1 MAVTKKTNDYTG
13 RKVDILAFDGAYT
26 DGTFKMTQG
35 LYGESQSSGKVCAGI
50 QKLAQRWL
58 IEFLTPLG
66 SVPYLPARGC
76 NFINQS
82 RSGRLRTE
90 ADAFTAFTFAR
101 DKVAF
106 NLRLEDNAGTYPD
119 DEKYSGVELLAL
131 KLEIGSKLSLSVRID
146 SLAGVSRVFVVPLTV
161 VPAR

>member
-26 DGTFKMTQG
+26 DGTFKLTQG
-35 LYGESQSSGKVCAGI
+35 LYGASQESGKVCAGI

-58 IEFLTPLG
+58 IEFFTPLG
-66 SVPYLPARGC
+66 SVPYLPTRGC

-90 ADAFTAFTFAR
+90 ADALRAFTFAR
-101 DKVAF
+101 DKVAT
-106 NLRLEDNAGTYPD
+106 NLKLEDNAGTYPD
-119 DEKYSGVELLAL
+119 DEKYSDAVLLSL
-131 KLEIGSKLSLSVRID
+131 KLDIGSKLSLSIRID
-146 SLAGVSRVFVVPLTV
+146 SRAGVSRVFVVPLTV

>member
-13 RKVDILAFDGAYT
+13 RKVDILAFDGPYT
-26 DGTFKMTQG
+26 DNTFKMTQE
-35 LYGESQSSGKVCAGI
+35 LYGASQTSGKVCAGI

-66 SVPYLPARGC
+66 SVPYLPTRGC

-82 RSGRLRTE
+82 RSGRIRTE
-90 ADAFTAFTFAR
+90 ADAFTAFTFAS

-106 NLRLEDNAGTYPD
+106 NLRVEDNAGTYPD
-119 DEKYSGVELLAL
+119 DEKYSAAELISL
-131 KLEIGSKLSLSVRID
+131 KLDVGSKLSLSVRID